1 MVCLSPFLA
10 LLTTAAAFTIPSWS
24 ELQSNVSPLYRP
36 FQIKPPVYTDEVPPD
51 VLESNLPILYR
62 DKNCIDLNSQIV
74 WLAMEC
80 KNIDYITILVD
91 TAEDVPRIIWP
102 DNESTPTVSDPTQLL
117 EQIQAR
123 YPEPIPF
130 YPKISVA
137 VDASRSNIMR
147 LPGVMPRNSD
157 PSLMSASPF
166 LFRTDE
172 VVAKSSHCVSL
183 EELEEM
189 MEEYEGPY
197 ICGEDLTAADIVW
210 MPYLERYSI
219 QLPLVFP
226 KIEVLNPRSSAYEM
240 VAEWMKSVESIPA
253 YACVVRGDARHWR
266 RCLEKSVE
274 VNNSRC
280 EEKVSLPPLPKRKRW
295 WIKNN
300 PKSDALWES
309 YCYKNGERV
318 RPWLG
323 DTPTIEAALFLFR
336 HRDAIV
342 DAFVADSNHSSEIT
356 DEALRVIISQLT
368 EWNADDGKPKYS
380 DTACK
385 LLEYTIDR
393 LDVPKDLGMIPALAL
408 FQLLETMEA
417 CNIQS

>member
-24 ELQSNVSPLYRP
+24 ELQSNVSPLHRP
-36 FQIKPPVYTDEVPPD
+36 LQIKPPVYTDEVPPD

-253 YACVVRGDARHWR
+253 YACVVRGA
-266 RCLEKSVE
+266 LEKMFG
-274 VNNSRC
+274 
-280 EEKVSLPPLPKRKRW
+280 KVCR
-295 WIKNN
+295 
-300 PKSDALWES
+300 
-309 YCYKNGERV
+309 GEQ
-318 RPWLG
+318 
-323 DTPTIEAALFLFR
+323 F
-336 HRDAIV
+336 
-342 DAFVADSNHSSEIT
+342 S
-356 DEALRVIISQLT
+356 
-368 EWNADDGKPKYS
+368 
-380 DTACK
+380 
-385 LLEYTIDR
+385 
-393 LDVPKDLGMIPALAL
+393 M
-408 FQLLETMEA
+408 
-417 CNIQS
+417 